1 MDLVV
6 IGSIG
11 LVIVISIIAILIVI
25 SFKKKVSQHKGEVKL
40 YKSANEYQTD
50 AMAVFSEKEEVLFS
64 NKAGRKLLDLEIH
77 YENQVIPHEILVQS
91 GNNEP
96 QNIFEFIQKQE
107 NITQGMIYLEKIIL
121 LIDEKKHRI
130 NLYIDHSKWNM
141 ENSIICVFQD
151 ANSDFREK
159 ENMKKLAE
167 TDFLTG
173 LPSQFRASLDINN
186 LAVEAQKRSER
197 FALCLFD
204 INNFKQM
211 RVALG
216 HAYAN
221 TLLKKFAQ
229 FLEKIKHKDMYAYRL
244 GCNNFILVI
253 DNFKR
258 EKVLLETI
266 EEISSEI
273 SRLFSLEYE
282 DVHIV
287 SSLGVV
293 LFPEHGKNANKL
305 IDRAYMALDN
315 ANEKGSGSI
324 SMYEESHQKD
334 QADEIKLSQE
344 IRLGLQNKEFS
355 ILYEPIYTIE
365 TNIVS
370 GANIVLQWN
379 HPRLGIIGK
388 DKFLDVA
395 ETTGQS
401 IDIDNFIIDEVVRQ
415 RKLWNNFN
423 FKNIHLFMAISPS
436 QLHLESFIP
445 DLASL
450 FEENGIDPQ
459 DFIFDVSSS
468 VAKDG
473 VKGCHNQFMKLK
485 KMGIALAIENL
496 DIGASTMEELNK
508 HMIHTLK
515 VNSSLLKSDQG
526 QEVLKSIISL
536 AHALDIEVFAENIKS
551 KKEASIIHKFECDK
565 AQGEHYSKPLAP
577 FELQE
582 FLR

>member
-1 MDLVV
+1 MDLIVAGVVAVVAIIVIVV
-6 IGSIG
+6 ITNY
-11 LVIVISIIAILIVI
+11 LR
-25 SFKKKVSQHKGEVKL
+25 KKVNRHKGEVKL
-40 YKSANEYQTD
+40 YKSANEYQKD
-50 AMAVFSEKEEVLFS
+50 AMAVFSEDEKVLFA

-77 YENQVIPHEILVQS
+77 YENEKAPSEILVQS

-96 QNIFEFIQKQE
+96 QNIFDLMNSHE
-107 NITQGMIYLEKIIL
+107 NINQGMIYLEKVIL
-121 LIDEKKHRI
+121 ILGESKHRI

-141 ENSIICVFQD
+141 EHSIICVFQD
-151 ANSDFREK
+151 ANSEFK
-159 ENMKKLAE
+159 EQENIKKLAE

-197 FALCLFD
+197 FAICIFD
-204 INNFKQM
+204 INNFRQM

-221 TLLKKFAQ
+221 TLLKKLAQ
-229 FLEKIKHKDMYAYRL
+229 FLEELKQPDMYVYRL

-266 EEISSEI
+266 EEISVEI
-273 SRLFSLEYE
+273 SRLFALEYE
-282 DVHIV
+282 DAHIV

-305 IDRAYMALDN
+305 IDRAYVALDN
-315 ANEKGSGSI
+315 ANKKGAGSVVL
-324 SMYEESHQKD
+324 YEESQKKD
-334 QADEIKLSQE
+334 QEEEIKFAQE
-344 IRLGLQNKEFS
+344 IRIGLQNKEFS
-355 ILYEPIYTIE
+355 ILYEPIYTLE

-370 GANIVLQWN
+370 GANVVIQWN
-379 HPRLGIIGK
+379 HPRLGVIGR
-388 DKFLDVA
+388 DKFIDVA
-395 ETTGQS
+395 ESTGQS
-401 IDIDNFIIDEVVRQ
+401 IDIDNFILDEVVRQ

-423 FKNIHLFMAISPS
+423 FKNIHLVMAISPS
-436 QLHLESFIP
+436 QLHLDTFIP
-445 DLASL
+445 DLQSL

-473 VKGCHNQFMKLK
+473 MKGCHDQFIRLK
-485 KMGIALAIENL
+485 KMGILLAIENL
-496 DIGASTMEELNK
+496 DVGASTIDELDKNI
-508 HMIHTLK
+508 IHIIK
-515 VNSSLLKSDQG
+515 VNSSLLNNSKRE
-526 QEVLKSIISL
+526 EVLKSIISL
-536 AHALDIEVFAENIKS
+536 AHTLDIEVYAENIKT
-551 KKEASIIHKFECDK
+551 KKQATTIHKFECDK
-565 AQGEHYSKPLAP
+565 AQGAHFSKPLAP